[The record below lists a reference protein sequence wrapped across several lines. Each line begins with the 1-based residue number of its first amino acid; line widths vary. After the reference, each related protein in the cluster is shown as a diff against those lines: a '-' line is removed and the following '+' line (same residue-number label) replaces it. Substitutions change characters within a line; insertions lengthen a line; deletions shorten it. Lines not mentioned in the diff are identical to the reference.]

1 MNGLQDLIAKLQKI
15 EEAVLR
21 SSDGKPVTDG
31 SGKVVSTGSTT
42 PAELAQAQAEIT
54 APVTAQ
60 VPAAMEPVAPQA
72 DNGLGQN
79 APGVSSNVAVAQGS
93 ANPEIQNKIDKLKT
107 ILGLNVTA
115 KESIVFKSKIGRLIA
130 EEFGILEAPDDAAQA
145 MARSASNTVAPGARE
160 EADALWAEISKA
172 METPGALTPGQRKD
186 VENMTQAFQQFQQN
200 NPLPQ
205 AQTVQPGDKPITP
218 TTPGQDKPKSK
229 NGYKNAGTTAYQNWL
244 NTNGVKVAVDGM
256 WGPET
261 QGAYLKLQQ
270 LKPKEFGS
278 GGSRWQEMSDMMGVG
293 TAHNVKPTP
302 GKEKDYVWL
311 NSPRYME
318 SMKKYGYDPK
328 TGNPISGNPNTGSSQ
343 KVAPV
348 ATATP
353 KTIADYDTAM
363 KTATDKL
370 TQLYKVDPNSAETKA
385 ANAELLKLAQGKSA
399 LMNAPVAS
407 ARPTGGAA
415 AYTETPEYKKLL
427 ANLQTTFKSGA
438 ESPAYKQAM
447 ADLQTYI
454 KAQTPV
460 AESVGFAN
468 DELNRI
474 VSLVHHR

>member
-186 VENMTQAFQQFQQN
+186 VENMTQAFQQ
-200 NPLPQ
+200 LPQ
-205 AQTVQPGDKPITP
+205 FPTKSNEVPCRGVQSPSDVLQNTLVPPTAKPCSWLAQVLQPAHWLSAESSFGQAPPEGRSENFQTP
-218 TTPGQDKPKSK
+218 PPGQS
-229 NGYKNAGTTAYQNWL
+229 
-244 NTNGVKVAVDGM
+244 
-256 WGPET
+256 
-261 QGAYLKLQQ
+261 
-270 LKPKEFGS
+270 
-278 GGSRWQEMSDMMGVG
+278 
-293 TAHNVKPTP
+293 
-302 GKEKDYVWL
+302 
-311 NSPRYME
+311 
-318 SMKKYGYDPK
+318 
-328 TGNPISGNPNTGSSQ
+328 
-343 KVAPV
+343 
-348 ATATP
+348 
-353 KTIADYDTAM
+353 
-363 KTATDKL
+363 
-370 TQLYKVDPNSAETKA
+370 
-385 ANAELLKLAQGKSA
+385 
-399 LMNAPVAS
+399 
-407 ARPTGGAA
+407 
-415 AYTETPEYKKLL
+415 
-427 ANLQTTFKSGA
+427 
-438 ESPAYKQAM
+438 
-447 ADLQTYI
+447 
-454 KAQTPV
+454 
-460 AESVGFAN
+460 
-468 DELNRI
+468 
-474 VSLVHHR
+474 